1 MKNISLH
8 ALFLSMII
16 VLVTSLGASG
26 QETLIKGRVL
36 DSLTRKPVSFAS
48 VVSSSQ
54 GRGTNANVDGYFSF
68 TVKKPGEKLTI
79 SSIGYKR
86 QTWTSTDGANE
97 IFLAPVSAN
106 MEAIVIK
113 PNDIQDPFAL
123 SIIRKAI
130 DNRRNNDPEE
140 LGSFSYTSYSKG
152 VVDTLKD
159 DRAKKVSGKIITPSA
174 NKDTGR
180 YQFMVE
186 SVFEH
191 KYKKPGLHNN
201 RMTAQR
207 VSGLGNPYI
216 IGLITQIQY
225 FSFYKDDFNVLRSQY
240 HNPVSNK
247 YYKSYVFSLVDS
259 IRGNDDKLTYIISF
273 RPRYKSMGLSL
284 LKGQVHIHD
293 ADFAIVNVEASAYYS
308 SSTSSIT
315 FKQNYEQ
322 VEGRWFPKQL
332 LTQLMLLP
340 GEEEDDRKDEDDA
353 AVKFNVTSY
362 LKDIQLNP
370 ELKRSAFSNY
380 EITIDEN
387 SGKRT
392 DRYWDEKREMPLD
405 NSEKRTFVYLDS
417 VLSRDTGFRKFERR
431 ADVIGYLIS
440 GKIPVGNV
448 NIELRDIVKLNE
460 FETVRLGFGLSTNER
475 FSEYHKLG
483 ASFGYGFRDNAWK
496 YGGYYEYKPSR
507 DNDLTLGVSYKK
519 DIYLWG
525 MSGLLLPGIR
535 SRNYQYLL
543 TDKADDIRKTE
554 LYTRFRM
561 LKKVEALAFANY
573 QEREFNHGYEY
584 SVPGST
590 GKNVTSS
597 IYEAG
602 IRVTTRFK
610 QAKIK
615 YGSLVLN
622 GFKKDDP
629 RLAIDLRAGRSVDG
643 IEGIEYVRIEGLY
656 ENNFNLGRLGKV
668 NYNISGGHISG
679 TTPYSMLFSNLG
691 TNRRS
696 FDLFVPSTFSSMAPF
711 EFTNTSYA
719 ALYTEFETGY
729 IVQKRKKWGVSLFFP
744 NSVGVGRYDQ
754 DMTHNVAIRQMNKVY
769 SETGMGLKFRTRK
782 RSVGVAAIYRY
793 GNYSATDFADN
804 IYFRVLVDR

>member
-1 MKNISLH
+1 M
-8 ALFLSMII
+8 
-16 VLVTSLGASG
+16 
-26 QETLIKGRVL
+26 
-36 DSLTRKPVSFAS
+36 
-48 VVSSSQ
+48 
-54 GRGTNANVDGYFSF
+54 
-68 TVKKPGEKLTI
+68 
-79 SSIGYKR
+79 
-86 QTWTSTDGANE
+86 
-97 IFLAPVSAN
+97 
-106 MEAIVIK
+106 
-113 PNDIQDPFAL
+113 
-123 SIIRKAI
+123 
-130 DNRRNNDPEE
+130 
-140 LGSFSYTSYSKG
+140 
-152 VVDTLKD
+152 
-159 DRAKKVSGKIITPSA
+159 
-174 NKDTGR
+174 
-180 YQFMVE
+180 
-186 SVFEH
+186 
-191 KYKKPGLHNN
+191 
-201 RMTAQR
+201 
-207 VSGLGNPYI
+207 
-216 IGLITQIQY
+216 
-225 FSFYKDDFNVLRSQY
+225 
-240 HNPVSNK
+240 
-247 YYKSYVFSLVDS
+247 
-259 IRGNDDKLTYIISF
+259 
-273 RPRYKSMGLSL
+273 
-284 LKGQVHIHD
+284 
-293 ADFAIVNVEASAYYS
+293 
-308 SSTSSIT
+308 
-315 FKQNYEQ
+315 
-322 VEGRWFPKQL
+322 
-332 LTQLMLLP
+332 
-340 GEEEDDRKDEDDA
+340 
-353 AVKFNVTSY
+353 
-362 LKDIQLNP
+362 
-370 ELKRSAFSNY
+370 
-380 EITIDEN
+380 
-387 SGKRT
+387 
-392 DRYWDEKREMPLD
+392 
-405 NSEKRTFVYLDS
+405 
-417 VLSRDTGFRKFERR
+417 ERR
-431 ADVIGYLIS
+431 ADVLGYLIS

-460 FETVRLGFGLSTNER
+460 FETIRLGFGMSTNER

-554 LYTRFRM
+554 LYTKFRM

-590 GKNVTSS
+590 AKNVTSS
-597 IYEAG
+597 LYEAG

-696 FDLFVPSTFSSMAPF
+696 VDIFVPSTFSSMAPF

-729 IVQKRKKWGVSLFFP
+729 IIQKRKKWGISLFFP
-744 NSVGVGRYDQ
+744 NNIGVGRYDQ
-754 DMTHNVAIRQMNKVY
+754 DMTHSVAIRQMNKLY
-769 SETGMGLKFRTRK
+769 SETGMGLKFRSRK

-793 GNYSATDFADN
+793 GNYAANDFGDN
-804 IYFRVLVDR
+804 IFFRVLVDR